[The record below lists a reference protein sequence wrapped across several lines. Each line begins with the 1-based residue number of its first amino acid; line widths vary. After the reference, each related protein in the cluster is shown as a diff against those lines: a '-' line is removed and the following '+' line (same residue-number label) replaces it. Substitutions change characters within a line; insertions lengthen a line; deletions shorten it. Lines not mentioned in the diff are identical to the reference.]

1 MSERIVSKVLCI
13 RFSQEE
19 YRELQEFARQ
29 QGMKKGDLSPYLRR
43 LILDHIRRKKHPI
56 LRWFI

>member
-19 YRELQEFARQ
+19 YQELLSFAKAS
-29 QGMKKGDLSPYLRR
+29 GMKKGDLTPYLRKV
-43 LILDHIRRKKHPI
+43 ILEHVRKRHPV
-56 LRWFI
+56 LRWFA